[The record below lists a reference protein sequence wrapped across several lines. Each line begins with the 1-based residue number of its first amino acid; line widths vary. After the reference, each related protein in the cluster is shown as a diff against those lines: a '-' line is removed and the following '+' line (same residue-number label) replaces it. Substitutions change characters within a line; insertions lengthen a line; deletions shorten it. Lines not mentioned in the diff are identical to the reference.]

1 MKHIKTQ
8 KIYEDAQKVADLN
21 QKIRD
26 LDKKKTDIKIK
37 AADTAK
43 KQREENYPGYY
54 ARHGQTD
61 SMRRN
66 SGYPHDKLS
75 RTKNKALRQQE
86 MYLSK
91 TNEE

>member
-1 MKHIKTQ
+1 MSIAMF
-8 KIYEDAQKVADLN
+8 IVGFC
-21 QKIRD
+21 IF
-26 LDKKKTDIKIK
+26 
-37 AADTAK
+37 AAYVCFLMWNIFYNHRK
-43 KQREENYPGYY
+43 NREENYPGYY

-66 SGYPHDKLS
+66 SGYPHDKVS